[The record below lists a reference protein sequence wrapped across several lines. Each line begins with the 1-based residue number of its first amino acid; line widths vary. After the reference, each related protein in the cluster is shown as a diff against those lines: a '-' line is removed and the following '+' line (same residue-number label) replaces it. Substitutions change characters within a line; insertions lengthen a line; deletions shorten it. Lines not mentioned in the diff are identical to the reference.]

1 MPNPTSTALA
11 LMRERNIHVC
21 QVCGK
26 RPAEEAHHMLYSKKK
41 GITDLNLY
49 ENLCLVCRQC
59 HHITGKAKTWDAK
72 VSYWK
77 WCCSFYGEEHMKKY
91 HKSIPLKIKEKYED
105 IELDNVV

>member
-11 LMRERNIHVC
+11 LMKERNIHVC
-21 QVCGK
+21 QVCGE

-59 HHITGKAKTWDAK
+59 HHITGKAKTWEAK
-72 VSYWK
+72 VAYWE
-77 WCCSFYGEEHMKKY
+77 WACNFYGRERMIAWHREL
-91 HKSIPLKIKEKYED
+91 PLKVKERYED
-105 IELDNVV
+105 IEL